1 MSGHPPGA
9 VVVLAAGEG
18 TRMKSETPKVL
29 HRIGGRSLLGHV
41 LASVAPLRPRRT
53 LVVIG
58 HGRETVAACLPP
70 GVEPV
75 VQDQQNG
82 TGHAVRVALEHAGS
96 LGPDE
101 VVVVV
106 PGDAPLL
113 TTATI
118 EGLVARHLRA
128 GAAVTLLTTDF
139 EDPTGY
145 GRVLRDASS
154 GAVRA
159 VVEER
164 DADDEVKSL
173 REVAVSVYAF
183 SAGPLSSALSRL
195 TTDNAQGEEYLTDVV
210 ALLAADGAG
219 VHAHR
224 TGDAAETWGV
234 NDRAQL
240 AAAGRRLNDLILAD
254 AMRAGVTVTDPLSV
268 WVDVGVELEPDSTLL
283 PGTRL
288 HGRTRVARGAVVGPG
303 SVLTDTVVGERAVVE
318 NSTCRGADIGAG
330 AEVGPYAHLRPGA
343 RLLAGAKVGAFVEIK
358 ASVVGEGSKVPHLSY
373 VGDATIGKR
382 TNVGAATVFCNY
394 DGQRKHPTIVGDD
407 VRLGS
412 DTMLVAPVHIG
423 DGAYTGAGSVITED
437 VPAGALGLGRG
448 RQRNVEGWVGRKRGK
463 QEDDR

>member
-18 TRMKSETPKVL
+18 TRMKSQTPKVL

-41 LASVAPLRPRRT
+41 LAAVAPLHPRRT

-58 HGRETVAACLPP
+58 HGRETVAASLPP

-75 VQDQQNG
+75 VQEEQNG
-82 TGHAVRVALEHAGS
+82 TGHAVRVALEHAGAIA
-96 LGPDE
+96 PDE

-113 TTATI
+113 TTATLG
-118 EGLVARHLRA
+118 ELVQRHLRDR
-128 GAAVTLLTTDF
+128 AAVTLLSAEF
-139 EDPTGY
+139 ADPTGY
-145 GRVLRDASS
+145 GRVVRDPA

-164 DADDEVKSL
+164 DADAAVKAV

-183 SAGPLSSALSRL
+183 TAGPLSAALARL

-210 ALLAADGAG
+210 ALLVAEGA
-219 VHAHR
+219 VVNAHR
-224 TGDAAETWGV
+224 TGDATETWGV

-240 AAAGRRLNDLILAD
+240 AAAGRRLNDLILAA
-254 AMRAGVTVTDPLSV
+254 AMRRGVTVIDPLTT
-268 WVDVGVELEPDSTLL
+268 WVDVDVELEPDTTLL
-283 PGTRL
+283 PGTLL
-288 HGRTRVARGAVVGPG
+288 HGRTRVARGAVIGPG
-303 SVLTDTVVGERAVVE
+303 SVLTDTIVGAGATVE
-318 NSTCRGADIGAG
+318 NSTCRGAEIGPA
-330 AEVGPYAHLRPGA
+330 AEVGPYTYLRPGA
-343 RLLAGAKVGAFVEIK
+343 RLLAGTKAGAYVEIK
-358 ASVVGEGSKVPHLSY
+358 ASVLGEGAKVPHLSY

-382 TNVGAATVFCNY
+382 TNIGAATVFCNY
-394 DGQRKHPTIVGDD
+394 DGEHKHPTTVGDD
-407 VRLGS
+407 VRIGS
-412 DTMLVAPVHIG
+412 DTMLVAPVQIG

-448 RQRNVEGWVGRKRGK
+448 RQHNVEGWVQRKRGK
-463 QEDDR
+463 REDDR

>member
-9 VVVLAAGEG
+9 VVILAAGEG

-41 LASVAPLRPRRT
+41 LAAVAPLHPRRT

-58 HGRETVAACLPP
+58 HGREAVAASLPP

-75 VQDQQNG
+75 VQEEQHG

-96 LGPDE
+96 FRPEE

-113 TTATI
+113 TTATLD
-118 EGLVARHLRA
+118 ELVSRHVRDQ
-128 GAAVTLLTTDF
+128 AAVTLLSADF
-139 EDPTGY
+139 ENPTGY
-145 GRVLRDASS
+145 GRVVRSAS

-159 VVEER
+159 VIEER
-164 DADDEVKSL
+164 DADAAVRSV

-183 SAGPLSSALSRL
+183 SAGPLAAALARL

-210 ALLAADGAG
+210 ALLAGDGAG
-219 VHAHR
+219 VYAYR
-224 TGDAAETWGV
+224 TGDASETWGV

-254 AMRAGVTVTDPLSV
+254 AMRRGVTVADPLST
-268 WVDVGVELEPDSTLL
+268 WVDVDVELEPDTMLL

-288 HGRTRVARGAVVGPG
+288 HGRTRVARGAVIGPA
-303 SVLTDTVVGERAVVE
+303 SVLTDTIVGERATVE
-318 NSTCRGADIGAG
+318 NSTCRGAEIGPA
-330 AEVGPYAHLRPGA
+330 AEVGPYTFLRPGA
-343 RLLAGAKVGAFVEIK
+343 RLLADTKAGAYVEIK
-358 ASVVGEGSKVPHLSY
+358 ASVLGEGTKVPHLSY
-373 VGDATIGKR
+373 VGNARIGER
-382 TNVGAATVFCNY
+382 TNIGAATVFCNY
-394 DGQRKHPTIVGDD
+394 DGQRKHQTTVGDD
-407 VRLGS
+407 VRIGS
-412 DTMLVAPVHIG
+412 DTMLVAPVEIG

-448 RQRNVEGWVGRKRGK
+448 RQRNVEGWVQRNRGK

>member
-9 VVVLAAGEG
+9 VVILAAGEG

-41 LASVAPLRPRRT
+41 LAAVAPLHPRRT

-58 HGRETVAACLPP
+58 HGREAVAASLPP

-75 VQDQQNG
+75 VQEEQHG

-96 LGPDE
+96 FRPEE

-113 TTATI
+113 TTATLD
-118 EGLVARHLRA
+118 ELVSRHVRDQ
-128 GAAVTLLTTDF
+128 AAVTLLSADF
-139 EDPTGY
+139 ENPTGY
-145 GRVLRDASS
+145 GRVVRSAS

-159 VVEER
+159 VIEER
-164 DADDEVKSL
+164 DADAAVKSV

-183 SAGPLSSALSRL
+183 SAGPLAAALARL

-210 ALLAADGAG
+210 ALLAGDGAG
-219 VHAHR
+219 VHAYR
-224 TGDAAETWGV
+224 TGDASETWGV

-254 AMRAGVTVTDPLSV
+254 AMRRGVTVADPLST
-268 WVDVGVELEPDSTLL
+268 WVDVDVELEPDTMLL

-288 HGRTRVARGAVVGPG
+288 HGRTRVARGAVIGPA
-303 SVLTDTVVGERAVVE
+303 SVLTDTIVGERATVE
-318 NSTCRGADIGAG
+318 NSTCRGAEIGPA
-330 AEVGPYAHLRPGA
+330 AEVGPYTFLRPGA
-343 RLLAGAKVGAFVEIK
+343 RLLAGSKAGAYVEIK
-358 ASVVGEGSKVPHLSY
+358 ASVLGEGTKVPHLSY
-373 VGDATIGKR
+373 VGNATIGER
-382 TNVGAATVFCNY
+382 TNIGAATVFCNY
-394 DGQRKHPTIVGDD
+394 DGQHKHQTTVGDD
-407 VRLGS
+407 VRIGS
-412 DTMLVAPVHIG
+412 DTMLVAPVEIG

-448 RQRNVEGWVGRKRGK
+448 RQRNVEGWVQRNRGK

>member
-9 VVVLAAGEG
+9 VVILAAGEG

-41 LASVAPLRPRRT
+41 LAAVAPLHPRRT

-58 HGRETVAACLPP
+58 HGREAVAASLPP

-75 VQDQQNG
+75 VQEEQHG

-96 LGPDE
+96 FRPEE

-113 TTATI
+113 TTATLD
-118 EGLVARHLRA
+118 ELVSRHVRDQ
-128 GAAVTLLTTDF
+128 AAVTLLSADF
-139 EDPTGY
+139 ENPTGY
-145 GRVLRDASS
+145 GRVVRSTS

-159 VVEER
+159 VIEER
-164 DADDEVKSL
+164 DADAAVRSV

-183 SAGPLSSALSRL
+183 SAGPLAAALARL

-210 ALLAADGAG
+210 ALLAGDGAG
-219 VHAHR
+219 VYAYR
-224 TGDAAETWGV
+224 TGDASETWGV

-254 AMRAGVTVTDPLSV
+254 AMRRGVTVADPLST
-268 WVDVGVELEPDSTLL
+268 WVDVDVELEPDTMLL

-288 HGRTRVARGAVVGPG
+288 HGRTRVARGAVIGPA
-303 SVLTDTVVGERAVVE
+303 SVLTDTIVGERATVE
-318 NSTCRGADIGAG
+318 NSTCRGAEIGPA
-330 AEVGPYAHLRPGA
+330 AEVGPYTFLRPGA
-343 RLLAGAKVGAFVEIK
+343 RLLAGSKAGAYVEIK
-358 ASVVGEGSKVPHLSY
+358 ASVLGEGTKVPHLSY
-373 VGDATIGKR
+373 VGNARIGER
-382 TNVGAATVFCNY
+382 TNIGASTVFCNY
-394 DGQRKHPTIVGDD
+394 DGQRKHQTTVGDD
-407 VRLGS
+407 VRIGS
-412 DTMLVAPVHIG
+412 DTMLVAPVEIG

-448 RQRNVEGWVGRKRGK
+448 RQRNVEGWVQRNRGK

>member
-9 VVVLAAGEG
+9 VVILAAGEG

-41 LASVAPLRPRRT
+41 LAAVAPLHPRRT

-58 HGRETVAACLPP
+58 HGREAVAASLPP

-75 VQDQQNG
+75 VQEEQHG

-96 LGPDE
+96 FRPEE

-113 TTATI
+113 TTATLD
-118 EGLVARHLRA
+118 ELVSRHVRDQ
-128 GAAVTLLTTDF
+128 AAVTLLSADF
-139 EDPTGY
+139 ENPTGY
-145 GRVLRDASS
+145 GRVVRSAS

-159 VVEER
+159 VIEER
-164 DADDEVKSL
+164 DADAAVKSV

-183 SAGPLSSALSRL
+183 SAGPLAAALARL

-210 ALLAADGAG
+210 ALLAGDGAG
-219 VHAHR
+219 VQAYQ
-224 TGDAAETWGV
+224 TGDASETWGV

-254 AMRAGVTVTDPLSV
+254 AMRRGVTVADPLST
-268 WVDVGVELEPDSTLL
+268 WVDVDVELEPDTMLL

-288 HGRTRVARGAVVGPG
+288 HGRTRVARGAVIGPA
-303 SVLTDTVVGERAVVE
+303 SVLTDTIVGERATVE
-318 NSTCRGADIGAG
+318 NSTCRGAEIGPA
-330 AEVGPYAHLRPGA
+330 AEVGPYTFLRPGA
-343 RLLAGAKVGAFVEIK
+343 RLLAGSKAGAYVEIK
-358 ASVVGEGSKVPHLSY
+358 ASVLGEGTKVPHLSY
-373 VGDATIGKR
+373 VGNARIGER
-382 TNVGAATVFCNY
+382 TNIGAATVFCNY
-394 DGQRKHPTIVGDD
+394 DGQRKHQTTVGDD
-407 VRLGS
+407 VRIGS
-412 DTMLVAPVHIG
+412 DTMLVAPVEIG

-437 VPAGALGLGRG
+437 VPAGALGLARG
-448 RQRNVEGWVGRKRGK
+448 RQRNVEGWVQRNRGK

>member
-1 MSGHPPGA
+1 MSGHLPGA
-9 VVVLAAGEG
+9 VVILAAGEG

-41 LASVAPLRPRRT
+41 LAAVAPLHPRRT

-58 HGRETVAACLPP
+58 HGREAVAASLPP

-75 VQDQQNG
+75 VQEEQHG

-96 LGPDE
+96 IRPEE

-113 TTATI
+113 TTATLD
-118 EGLVARHLRA
+118 ELVSRHVRDQ
-128 GAAVTLLTTDF
+128 AAVTLLSADF
-139 EDPTGY
+139 ENPTGY
-145 GRVLRDASS
+145 GRVVRSAS

-159 VVEER
+159 VIEER
-164 DADDEVKSL
+164 DADAAVRSV

-183 SAGPLSSALSRL
+183 SAGPLAAALARL

-210 ALLAADGAG
+210 ALLAGDGAG
-219 VHAHR
+219 VQAYR
-224 TGDAAETWGV
+224 TGDASETWGV

-240 AAAGRRLNDLILAD
+240 AAAGRRLNDLVLAD
-254 AMRAGVTVTDPLSV
+254 AMRRGVTVADPLST
-268 WVDVGVELEPDSTLL
+268 WVDVDVELEPDTMLL

-288 HGRTRVARGAVVGPG
+288 HGRTRVARGAVIGPA
-303 SVLTDTVVGERAVVE
+303 SVLTDTIVGERATVE
-318 NSTCRGADIGAG
+318 NSTCRGAEIGPA
-330 AEVGPYAHLRPGA
+330 AEVGPYTFLRPGA
-343 RLLAGAKVGAFVEIK
+343 RLLAGSKAGAYVEIK
-358 ASVVGEGSKVPHLSY
+358 ASVLGEGTKVPHLSY
-373 VGDATIGKR
+373 VGNARIGER
-382 TNVGAATVFCNY
+382 TNIGAATVFCNY
-394 DGQRKHPTIVGDD
+394 DGQHKHQTTVGDD
-407 VRLGS
+407 VRIGS
-412 DTMLVAPVHIG
+412 DTMLVAPVEIG

-448 RQRNVEGWVGRKRGK
+448 RQRNVEGWVQRNRGK

>member
-9 VVVLAAGEG
+9 VVILAAGEG

-41 LASVAPLRPRRT
+41 LAAVAPLHPRRT

-58 HGRETVAACLPP
+58 HGREAVAASLPP

-75 VQDQQNG
+75 VQEEQHG

-96 LGPDE
+96 FRPEE

-113 TTATI
+113 TTATLD
-118 EGLVARHLRA
+118 ELVSRHVRDQ
-128 GAAVTLLTTDF
+128 AAVTLLSADF
-139 EDPTGY
+139 ENPTGY
-145 GRVLRDASS
+145 GRVVRSAS

-159 VVEER
+159 VIEER
-164 DADDEVKSL
+164 DADAAVKSV

-183 SAGPLSSALSRL
+183 SAGPLAAALARL

-210 ALLAADGAG
+210 ALLAGDGAG
-219 VHAHR
+219 VQAYQ
-224 TGDAAETWGV
+224 TGDASETWGV

-240 AAAGRRLNDLILAD
+240 AAAGRRLNDLVLAD
-254 AMRAGVTVTDPLSV
+254 AMRRGVTVADPLST
-268 WVDVGVELEPDSTLL
+268 WVDVDVELEPDTMLL

-288 HGRTRVARGAVVGPG
+288 HGRTRVARGAVIGPA
-303 SVLTDTVVGERAVVE
+303 SVLTDTIVGERATVE
-318 NSTCRGADIGAG
+318 NSTCRGAEIGPA
-330 AEVGPYAHLRPGA
+330 AEVGPYTFLRPGA
-343 RLLAGAKVGAFVEIK
+343 RLLAGSKAGAYVEIK
-358 ASVVGEGSKVPHLSY
+358 ASVLGEGTKVPHLSY
-373 VGDATIGKR
+373 VGNARIGER
-382 TNVGAATVFCNY
+382 TNIGAATVFCNY
-394 DGQRKHPTIVGDD
+394 DGQRKHQTTVGDD
-407 VRLGS
+407 VRIGS
-412 DTMLVAPVHIG
+412 DTMLVAPVEIG

-448 RQRNVEGWVGRKRGK
+448 RQRNVEGWVQRNRGK

>member
-9 VVVLAAGEG
+9 VVILAAGEG

-41 LASVAPLRPRRT
+41 LAAVAPLHPRRT

-58 HGRETVAACLPP
+58 HGREAVAASLPP

-75 VQDQQNG
+75 VQEEQHG

-96 LGPDE
+96 IRPEE

-113 TTATI
+113 TTATLD
-118 EGLVARHLRA
+118 ELVSRHVRDQ
-128 GAAVTLLTTDF
+128 AAVTLLSADF
-139 EDPTGY
+139 ENPTGY
-145 GRVLRDASS
+145 GRVVRSAS

-159 VVEER
+159 VIEER
-164 DADDEVKSL
+164 DADAAVKSV

-183 SAGPLSSALSRL
+183 SAGPLAAALARL

-210 ALLAADGAG
+210 ALLAGDGAG
-219 VHAHR
+219 VQAYR
-224 TGDAAETWGV
+224 TGDASETWGV

-254 AMRAGVTVTDPLSV
+254 AMRRGVTVADPLST
-268 WVDVGVELEPDSTLL
+268 WVDVDVELEPDSMLL

-288 HGRTRVARGAVVGPG
+288 HGRTRVARGAVIGPA
-303 SVLTDTVVGERAVVE
+303 SVLTDTIVGERATVE
-318 NSTCRGADIGAG
+318 NSTCRSAEIGPA
-330 AEVGPYAHLRPGA
+330 AEVGPYTFLRPGA
-343 RLLAGAKVGAFVEIK
+343 RLLAGSKAGAYVEIK
-358 ASVVGEGSKVPHLSY
+358 ASVLGEGTKVPHLSY
-373 VGDATIGKR
+373 VGNARIGER
-382 TNVGAATVFCNY
+382 TNIGAATVFCNY
-394 DGQRKHPTIVGDD
+394 DGQRKHQTTVGDD
-407 VRLGS
+407 VRIGS
-412 DTMLVAPVHIG
+412 DTMLVAPVEIG

-448 RQRNVEGWVGRKRGK
+448 RQRNVEGWVQRNRGK
-463 QEDDR
+463 QEDDS